1 MAKAKDYFECLAK
14 NTKSN
19 EVKELFLL
27 TSYAA
32 SVFDAEAAKAEIA
45 SRGQLKNINL
55 TIADDGYVSL
65 IDPSLVDIGD
75 YKLEEVV
82 KPKSAKKSTKYRLR
96 FKRVTVVD
104 QVSGK
109 TNIAILT
116 QRVTIF
122 EKDKPD
128 GRARKVGFDLVH
140 FLNSHPE
147 SKSNWQKIW
156 EICPFEDDDR
166 EYMEL
171 PIVHNDWLHPLISC
185 FDKNVEDQRLRSL
198 MMSLVKIGNEV
209 ELSSP

>member
-1 MAKAKDYFECLAK
+1 M
-14 NTKSN
+14 
-19 EVKELFLL
+19 
-27 TSYAA
+27 
-32 SVFDAEAAKAEIA
+32 
-45 SRGQLKNINL
+45 
-55 TIADDGYVSL
+55 
-65 IDPSLVDIGD
+65 
-75 YKLEEVV
+75 

-140 FLNSHPE
+140 FLNSYPE